1 MARRIV
7 AIICLA
13 FLPALQVEARGPTGH
28 GGGSVLKA
36 VVANATNTEG
46 KSSSKTVK
54 TPVNATAAAATM
66 HSKTA
71 SLVKINP
78 PLKDVSSDKKFFG
91 PPFPADYP
99 DDKRPTVSPSIAW
112 QLKEE
117 GKPYPYLQNRQ
128 EFDKDYV
135 KDENSDKGDWKAQFD
150 YDAYRRRLAKEET
163 DVKRAK
169 AEAAKEAAD
178 EKNAEKDAD
187 DANSKVADAQKAVDE
202 ATGAENAAGKDDGS
216 GGGDSGGDGMSA
228 EDKAKLEDLRKK
240 VAEAAA
246 NYEKEKKEFEEC
258 KRQLE
263 KAKKDLADLKQQVA
277 DYEVHMVA
285 QTKMFAIKLE
295 TKKNAKEAKKA
306 AAAARVKEAQ
316 EKFKMLDDY
325 RQKVEATLAKEK
337 ADNEIAQK
345 NLQKHKMQREQ
356 AAKHL
361 EEAKL
366 HLQTLRGYKTAP
378 AHPSKSGASLVAGFN
393 LALILALVYL

>member
-1 MARRIV
+1 MDRRIV
-7 AIICLA
+7 AVICLA
-13 FLPALQVEARGPTGH
+13 FLPALQVEARGSTGH
-28 GGGSVLKA
+28 GGGSELSA
-36 VVANATNTEG
+36 VVVNATNAEV
-46 KSSSKTVK
+46 KPSAKTAQS
-54 TPVNATAAAATM
+54 PVNATVAAATM
-66 HSKTA
+66 HSSKTA

-128 EFDKDYV
+128 EFDKDFV

-150 YDAYRRRLAKEET
+150 YDAYRRRLSKEEE

-169 AEAAKEAAD
+169 AEAAKEAED

-187 DANSKVADAQKAVDE
+187 DAASNVAEAKKAVDE

-216 GGGDSGGDGMSA
+216 GGDSDGEGMSA

-263 KAKKDLADLKQQVA
+263 KAKQDLADLKQQMA
-277 DYEVHMVA
+277 DYEVHLAA
-285 QTKMFAIKLE
+285 QTKLWAVKLE
-295 TKKNAKEAKKA
+295 TKKKAKEAKKA
-306 AAAARVKEAQ
+306 AAAAKVKEAQ
-316 EKFKMLDDY
+316 EKFQMLEDY
-325 RQKVEATLAKEK
+325 RQKVEATLAK
-337 ADNEIAQK
+337 
-345 NLQKHKMQREQ
+345 
-356 AAKHL
+356 
-361 EEAKL
+361 
-366 HLQTLRGYKTAP
+366 
-378 AHPSKSGASLVAGFN
+378 
-393 LALILALVYL
+393 